1 MIESDRIA
9 TVPTMLALPDRSIL
23 PRAITQL
30 LVGLV
35 LCGLGISGMILAD
48 LGLGPWDVLHQ
59 GISDETGIP
68 IGTVSIGVGFIVLL
82 GWIPLHER
90 IGAGTLA
97 NVILIGLVIDVVLA
111 VFDAPDNL
119 AARIVLMAMG
129 PVLFGIG
136 SGFYIGALMGPG
148 PRDGLMTGIARRG
161 PPVFAVRLCLEL
173 VVLAIGFALGG
184 TVGIG
189 TIWFALGI
197 GPIVHLALH
206 HLSLDPVEPETATGA
221 R

>member
-1 MIESDRIA
+1 MPG
-9 TVPTMLALPDRSIL
+9 VLPLPDRSIL
-23 PRAITQL
+23 PRAIL
-30 LVGLV
+30 RLVFGLV

-59 GISDETGIP
+59 GISDKTGIP
-68 IGTVSIGVGFIVLL
+68 IGTVSIAVGFLVLI

-90 IGAGTLA
+90 VGVGTIA
-97 NVILIGLVIDVVLA
+97 NVILIGLVIDATLA
-111 VFDAPDNL
+111 AFDAPTNM
-119 AARIVLMAMG
+119 ATRIALMAIG
-129 PVLFGIG
+129 PVLFGVG

-161 PPVFAVRLCLEL
+161 PPVFAVRLCIEL
-173 VVLAIGFALGG
+173 VVLAVGFALGG

-206 HLSLDPVEPETATGA
+206 HLSLDPVEPETTTGA

>member
-1 MIESDRIA
+1 
-9 TVPTMLALPDRSIL
+9 
-23 PRAITQL
+23 
-30 LVGLV
+30 
-35 LCGLGISGMILAD
+35 MILAD

-59 GISDETGIP
+59 GISDKTGIP
-68 IGTVSIGVGFIVLL
+68 IGTVSIAVGMVVLV
-82 GWIPLHER
+82 GWVPLRER
-90 IGAGTLA
+90 IGVGTIT
-97 NVILIGLVIDVVLA
+97 NVLVIGLVIDAVLA
-111 VFDAPDNL
+111 AFDPPTN
-119 AARIVLMAMG
+119 AALRVVLMATG

-161 PPVFAVRLCLEL
+161 PPIFAVRLCIEL
-173 VVLAIGFALGG
+173 TVLAVGFVLGG

-197 GPIVHLALH
+197 GPMVHLALH